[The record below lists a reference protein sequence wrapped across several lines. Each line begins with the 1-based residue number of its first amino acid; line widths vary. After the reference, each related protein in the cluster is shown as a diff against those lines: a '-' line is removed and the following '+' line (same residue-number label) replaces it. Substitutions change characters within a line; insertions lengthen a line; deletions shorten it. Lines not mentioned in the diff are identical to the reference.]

1 MKRYVEEIKSMTQS
15 GIKID
20 KMVQWSGLNIAE
32 IRQIM
37 LENSIFPCQ
46 KDREYRYFKDA
57 QVLKKHANDA
67 YFYTD
72 LSKITGI
79 SLNRV
84 KFLAEIYNI
93 KPCKKAFCTVC
104 GEEIDL
110 SKSKVVNKYCSRKCA
125 DKHYR
130 PKKEKK
136 PIVKHCVYCAKTF
149 EGKPNS
155 KYCSDLCKKMYNEVE
170 DTVRWLRG

>member
-15 GIKID
+15 GVKID
-20 KMVQWSGLNIAE
+20 KIVEWTGLNISE

-37 LENSIFPCQ
+37 LENSIFPCE

-57 QVLKKHANDA
+57 QILKMHVNDA

-79 SLNRV
+79 SLSRV
-84 KFLAEIYNI
+84 RFLAEIYNI
-93 KPCKKAFCTVC
+93 KPCKKAFCMVC

-110 SKSKVVNKYCSRKCA
+110 SKSKIVNKYCSKKCS
-125 DKHYR
+125 DKQHR
-130 PKKEKK
+130 PKKERK
-136 PIVKHCVYCAKTF
+136 PIVKRCIYCAKTF

-155 KYCSDLCKKMYNEVE
+155 KYCCDFCKQLSNAVE
-170 DTVRWLRG
+170 GTVKWLRG